1 MAKKNLW
8 TTVSR
13 ASTKPTPT
21 PPTPPSAPS
30 PSPPPAKVEEAESIR
45 PTASSPL
52 LTPSTNL
59 KDLRAFEHNRQR
71 VKKAADVA
79 KMRARKAA
87 AVNPSRVIK
96 SPRDCP
102 LPSQK
107 EKLLREE
114 DVDALDGVFAP
125 TLTLDGTK
133 RRESLITPFEP
144 VKREVKLEDLVVTPQ
159 KKAGRKT
166 RGKLASVL
174 ASATL
179 TFEYVDGDFEVVPHV
194 RAVIVLDDNADVHDM
209 DVDEAWEH
217 VTLDNDDDEASSSSD
232 GGEPVS
238 YAKIAAA
245 GRK

>member
-87 AVNPSRVIK
+87 AVDPSRVIK
-96 SPRDCP
+96 SSKDCP

-114 DVDALDGVFAP
+114 DVDALDGFFSP

-166 RGKLASVL
+166 R
-174 ASATL
+174 
-179 TFEYVDGDFEVVPHV
+179 DGDFEVVPHV

>member
-1 MAKKNLW
+1 MAKKNTW

-13 ASTKPTPT
+13 ASTKPTST
-21 PPTPPSAPS
+21 PPTAPS

-45 PTASSPL
+45 PTASSIL

-59 KDLRAFEHNRQR
+59 KDLRAFEHDRQR
-71 VKKAADVA
+71 IKKAADVA

-87 AVNPSRVIK
+87 AVDPSRVIK
-96 SPRDCP
+96 SPRDCS

-107 EKLLREE
+107 EKLFREE
-114 DVDALDGVFAP
+114 DVDALDSVFSP
-125 TLTLDGTK
+125 TLTLNGTK
-133 RRESLITPFEP
+133 RREGLITPFEP
-144 VKREVKLEDLVVTPQ
+144 VKREVKLEDLVVTPP

-166 RGKLASVL
+166 R
-174 ASATL
+174 
-179 TFEYVDGDFEVVPHV
+179 DGDFEVVPHV

-217 VTLDNDDDEASSSSD
+217 VTLESDDDEASSSSD
-232 GGEPVS
+232 GGEYVS